1 MKKHLNKIENKEDTW
16 FSKLGQGCI
25 DTIFYSKNI
34 TVNKVKTID
43 VNNVSDHN
51 AIYAEFN
58 I

>member
-1 MKKHLNKIENKEDTW
+1 MSKKLVKLPNEEDTW

-25 DTIFYSKNI
+25 DTIFYSNNI
-34 TVNKVKTID
+34 DLLTYKTID
-43 VNNVSDHN
+43 VENKSDHN